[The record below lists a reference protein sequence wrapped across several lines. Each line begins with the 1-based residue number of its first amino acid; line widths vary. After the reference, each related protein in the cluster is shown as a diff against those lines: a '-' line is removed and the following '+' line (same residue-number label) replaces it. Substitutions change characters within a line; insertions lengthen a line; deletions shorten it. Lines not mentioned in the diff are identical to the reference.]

1 MEGFLSYKQE
11 CWIAARVNAYKFFGD
26 TTRVLVPDNLKT
38 DVKRA
43 NWYTPVINKAY
54 HELAEHYGPAVIS
67 ASIGTP
73 HAEGSV
79 KTSTTWIRAFLCH
92 KQFFFL
98 AELNTV
104 IHEN

>member
-1 MEGFLSYKQE
+1 MEGFLSHKQE
-11 CWIAARVNAYKFFGD
+11 YWIAARVNAYKFFGD
-26 TTRVLVPDNLKT
+26 TTRILAPDNLKS

-67 ASIGTP
+67 ARVGTP

-79 KTSTTWIRAFLCH
+79 KTSTTWIRAVLRH
-92 KQFFFL
+92 
-98 AELNTV
+98 
-104 IHEN
+104 